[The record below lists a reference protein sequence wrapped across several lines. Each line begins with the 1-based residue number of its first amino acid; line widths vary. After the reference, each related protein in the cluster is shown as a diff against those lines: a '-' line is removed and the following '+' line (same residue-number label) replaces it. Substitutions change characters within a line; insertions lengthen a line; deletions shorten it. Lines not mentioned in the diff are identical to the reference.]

1 MPFRYK
7 LQKLY
12 GMRERK
18 KKEQEQVVQEAEAA
32 VRKVQAKLNAKLQE
46 QADVRQQRQQ
56 IDAMMLE
63 GIDLYLQH
71 LVVKI
76 QEIQVEVDQAKQKLK
91 DEEALLAQYHMELEA
106 LEKHKEKA
114 KETWLEEEK
123 AREMKVLDEI
133 ASQRYF
139 RQMVERAAEEA
150 EDERN

>member
-63 GIDLYLQH
+63 RIDLYLQH